1 MNLTCPHCGKKQI
14 DATATACPACGES
27 IGGRQF
33 ARHARAYDGYAVGR
47 RVLRLAPAWLLLT
60 IVAFVLAL
68 LFFSWAGRGGG
79 ASEEEAFR
87 NEATNRPAATPVGA
101 HAAGTPSKPSP
112 VSDATPATTVEV
124 RDAAA
129 APDEAGSYSVQVGAF
144 AEVSQANEQVSRL
157 RAAGFEARVA
167 ESGEATRFRFQVR
180 SGLYATREEA
190 ARLASDLRARG
201 VAGETVIIDPS
212 R

>member
-1 MNLTCPHCGKKQI
+1 MKLTCPHCGEKNI
-14 DATATACPACGES
+14 SETADACPSCGES
-27 IGGRQF
+27 VGVRASSRR
-33 ARHARAYDGYAVGR
+33 AREYDGYAVGR
-47 RVLRLAPAWLLLT
+47 RLLRLAPAWLLLT
-60 IVAFVLAL
+60 VVGFGLAL
-68 LFFSWAGRGGG
+68 VFFSWAGRGGG

-87 NEATNRPAATPVGA
+87 NEATNQTASTPAAAHAAVSPSKPTPDATPAATPEA
-101 HAAGTPSKPSP
+101 K
-112 VSDATPATTVEV
+112 DE
-124 RDAAA
+124 AAA
-129 APDEAGSYSVQVGAF
+129 ADEAGSYSVQVGAF

-157 RAAGFEARVA
+157 RAAGFEARVV

-201 VAGETVIIDPS
+201 VAGETVIIEPS